1 MKKLVFMIC
10 MLFSLKLLAQKE
22 KIKITDSYYD
32 NNKVEMADGIR
43 SSGKIYVVVGVI
55 FIIFA
60 GISFYLFMI
69 ERKVTALEKE
79 IGMLN
84 K

>member
-1 MKKLVFMIC
+1 MIC

-22 KIKITDSYYD
+22 KIKITDSDYD